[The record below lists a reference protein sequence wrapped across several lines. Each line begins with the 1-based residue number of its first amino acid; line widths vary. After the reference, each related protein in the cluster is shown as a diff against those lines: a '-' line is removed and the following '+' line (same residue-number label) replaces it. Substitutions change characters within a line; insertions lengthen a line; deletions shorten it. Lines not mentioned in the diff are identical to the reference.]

1 MNAGPAAPRVRANRL
16 PWWLLPVLAAVPLTT
31 LGLFYAWPAVTLVR
45 RALGASALAAVLR
58 ADRTWQVL
66 WFTTWQALLSTVLTL
81 LVGLLPAVVVGRY
94 RFPGRRLLDGALVG
108 MFVLPTVVMAAAVRA
123 LLPDRLQEGLV
134 AILVAH
140 VLFNIAVVVRTVGA
154 TVRTLPAATADAA
167 ATLGAG
173 PWRAFWSVTFPQLR
187 AATIAAAGIVFVFT
201 FGSFGVVRILGGVRR
216 STIEV
221 EIWRAATRRGDVA
234 AAAGLTLLQLV
245 AIGAAVTA
253 SSWLQRRAA
262 VAVAPDARARLQR
275 PRRSER
281 RLVAATVMGS
291 ALAIAVPL
299 VALVQRSL
307 RVGGRWSLTAW
318 RTLGSNEIRPGLRS
332 GVDPLAA
339 LTVSVRAMLVATVLT
354 LAVGALAS
362 CAVAVAP
369 RGGRLL
375 DSVLTLPLATS
386 AVTIGLGLLITFN
399 RPPVD
404 WRAEWWLVPIGH
416 ALVATPFVLRTVVPV
431 LRSVPPGRME
441 AAATLGARPLR
452 AWATVVLPHARR
464 PLATAAALTAAI
476 SLGEFGASSFLSR
489 SGGET
494 MPVAIAGLLGRP
506 GALPQAQGYALAT
519 LLAAATIAIVIVLS
533 LLADEPEF
541 GRA

>member
-1 MNAGPAAPRVRANRL
+1 MADRSRANRL
-16 PWWLLPVLAAVPLTT
+16 PWWLLPLLAAVPLVT
-31 LGLFYAWPAVTLVR
+31 LAVFYVWPATTLVR
-45 RALGASALAAVLR
+45 RALGASALAELLGD
-58 ADRTWQVL
+58 DRTWQVL
-66 WFTTWQALLSTVLTL
+66 WFTTWQALLSTALTL

-123 LLPDRLQEGLV
+123 LLPEPLQEGLV

-140 VLFNIAVVVRTVGA
+140 VLFNVAVVVRTVGA
-154 TVRTLPAATADAA
+154 TVRVLPADAADAA

-173 PWRAFWSVTFPQLR
+173 PWRAFWTVTFPQLR

-201 FGSFGVVRILGGVRR
+201 FSSFGVVRILGGVRR

-234 AAAGLTLLQLV
+234 AAAGLTLLQL
-245 AIGAAVTA
+245 AAVGTA
-253 SSWLQRRAA
+253 VAVSAWLQRRVA
-262 VAVAPDARARLQR
+262 VAVEPDARARLR
-275 PRRSER
+275 SPRRSER
-281 RLVAATVMGS
+281 RVVAVTVT
-291 ALAIAVPL
+291 ALAAAIAVPL
-299 VALVQRSL
+299 AALVQRSL
-307 RVGGRWSLTAW
+307 RIGGGWSLTAW

-332 GVDPLAA
+332 GVDPLTA
-339 LTVSVRAMLVATVLT
+339 LTVSVRAMLVATALT
-354 LAVGALAS
+354 LVVGLLAS
-362 CAVAVAP
+362 CAVTVAR
-369 RGGRLL
+369 RGGRVL
-375 DSVLTLPLATS
+375 DSALTLPLATS

-399 RPPVD
+399 RRPFD
-404 WRAEWWLVPIGH
+404 WRAEWWLVPVGH

-431 LRSVPPGRME
+431 LRAVPPGRLD
-441 AAATLGARPLR
+441 AAATLGVRPLR

-494 MPVAIAGLLGRP
+494 LPVAIAGLLGRP
-506 GALPQAQGYALAT
+506 GAIPQAQGYALAT
-519 LLAAATIAIVIVLS
+519 LLAAATIVIVVVLS
-533 LLADEPEF
+533 LLADEPDL
-541 GRA
+541 GGSP